1 MGRVEGTSFLAP
13 NQYVENA
20 GRFLSVD
27 GGMKQLNRFIWPQE
41 ADLLVF

>member
-20 GRFLSVD
+20 GMFLSRD
-27 GGMKQLNRFIWPQE
+27 RGMKLLNRFM
-41 ADLLVF
+41 